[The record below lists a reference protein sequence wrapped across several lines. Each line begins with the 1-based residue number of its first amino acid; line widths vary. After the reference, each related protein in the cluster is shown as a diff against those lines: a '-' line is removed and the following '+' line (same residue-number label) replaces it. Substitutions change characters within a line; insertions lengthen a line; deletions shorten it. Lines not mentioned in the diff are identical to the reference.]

1 MLKDYFFSFLPSLF
15 RHHLLSA
22 VSTTASMFTVLSI
35 YKALNT
41 TIVPHQLSAI
51 LLLCFSFSSFLKFS
65 LDQTAYIP
73 KSELGP
79 ENLEKVAV

>member
-1 MLKDYFFSFLPSLF
+1 
-15 RHHLLSA
+15 
-22 VSTTASMFTVLSI
+22 MFTILSI